1 MEKPFRFIEYKT
13 TYRDEFDVTEGRQPT
28 FALFYLKEGSFRLRM
43 DGTETVIGAGDCAV
57 FADDVDFN
65 RSVISPI
72 RFIYLKFAQNPQCSF
87 SLPLPMGRV
96 TVRDRQRFL
105 SNLDRYEALMDATD
119 ARSLY
124 YREHCL
130 EDILVQLSD
139 EYTGGRAAAATDG
152 LADCHDP
159 LVHRAVTLI
168 REGIRGK
175 LRLAELCRAL
185 STNPST
191 LNFKF
196 RKELSLSVGAFITA
210 ERMRTATR
218 LLVGTSFSVCEIAAR
233 CGYENIYYF
242 STAFR
247 KCYGVAPS
255 VYRSRYRG

>member
-13 TYRDEFDVTEGRQPT
+13 THRDEFDVTEGRQPT
-28 FALFYLKEGSFRLRM
+28 FALFYLKEGSFRLSM

-72 RFIYLKFAQNPQCSF
+72 SFVYLKFAQNPHCSF

-105 SNLDRYEALMDATD
+105 SNLDRYEALTDATD

-130 EDILVQLSD
+130 EDILIQLSD
-139 EYTGGRAAAATDG
+139 EYAGERVAGAADG

-159 LVHRAVTLI
+159 LVHRAAALI
-168 REGIRGK
+168 RARIRER

-196 RKELSLSVGAFITA
+196 RRELSLSVGEFITA
-210 ERMRTATR
+210 ERMRTAAR
-218 LLVGTSFSVCEIAAR
+218 LLGGTTFSVCEIAER
-233 CGYENIYYF
+233 CGYDNIYYF

-247 KCYGVAPS
+247 KYYGVAPS
-255 VYRSRYRG
+255 AYRKQRRG